1 MKLIILLF
9 YQLELNLYFCYF
21 VELENTEYLVINC
34 GGIFLKNHLGK
45 ILLIIIPII
54 VAIFTLLPTYNANQ
68 LETKRKEY
76 VEKAKNAETPA
87 DSLAILDEF
96 AKLYGKDLYS
106 AKSNQ
111 LKLGLDLRGGM
122 YVTLEVDVVKLIE
135 ETALKTSL
143 DETFNQVLDAT
154 RKESADSEEDIVD
167 IFVKNFNTIAR
178 AKNKTLIKYFPIS
191 DINDNP
197 EERIVEKLR
206 ADAEDA
212 INQAQEVIRQRIDQ
226 YGVAEPN
233 IQKIGSRRII
243 LELPGVQNRDQMLEL
258 LKSTARLEFNL
269 VKNSNAVAKA
279 FYNIDKELARQAKLK
294 KGDISNLATDSSTVV
309 AGDTSK
315 ADTTKVVAVTPT
327 DSTKVD
333 STKADSASV
342 AKADTTDPYAG
353 MSQEDASKAY
363 MADHPFTT
371 HFITEFYQEGG
382 TKRDIVYYVN
392 DQLPDGEYNFTIAKS
407 SIPKVKEIL
416 RRPEIAKRLPAGIKF
431 AFDAKP
437 REIKTKDG
445 IDSVYMFYAI
455 TSEPLLTGEV
465 LTEAMQSFRPED
477 NSPVVNMT
485 MNSEGANKWAKITDE
500 NKGNRIAI
508 VLDDLIYSA
517 PVVRDRITGGR
528 SEISGMA
535 NVEEARLLEI
545 ILKAGALK
553 APVQIIE
560 ERIVGPSLGEDSINA
575 GLTASLFGALL
586 VVLYMGLYYKKAG
599 LIADLAVIMNVL
611 LILTTLAALKGTL
624 TLPGIAGII
633 LTIGMAVDANVL
645 IFERIREELA
655 LGRSLRSAIDEG
667 YKRAMTAII
676 DSNITT
682 AFTALI
688 LLLLGTGPIKGFA
701 TTLLIGIIFTLF
713 TAITITR
720 AVVEIMISNK
730 ASEFDFGQPKFVS
743 STK

>member
-1 MKLIILLF
+1 MLF
-9 YQLELNLYFCYF
+9 YQLELNLYFCNF
-21 VELENTEYLVINC
+21 IEIENRQYLVINC

-54 VAIFTLLPTYNANQ
+54 VAIFTLLPSYNASQ
-68 LETKRKEY
+68 LENKRLEF
-76 VEKAKNAETPA
+76 VEMAKKAKTPA
-87 DSLAILDEF
+87 DSLAKLEEF

-135 ETALKTSL
+135 ETALKTAK
-143 DETFNQVLDAT
+143 DETFMQVLEQT
-154 RKESADSEEDIVD
+154 KKEAVASEEDVVD
-167 IFVKNFNTIAR
+167 IFVKHFNAIAR
-178 AKNKTLIKYFPIS
+178 PKNKTLIKYFPVS

-197 EERIVEKLR
+197 EERIIEKLR
-206 ADAEDA
+206 NDALDA
-212 INQAQEVIRQRIDQ
+212 IDQAQQVIRQRIDQ

-269 VKNSNAVAKA
+269 VKNSNAIAKA
-279 FYNIDKELARQAKLK
+279 FYSIDKELARQEKLK
-294 KGDISNLATDSSTVV
+294 KGINTDEAKTDSTVAL
-309 AGDTSK
+309 AGDSTK
-315 ADTTKVVAVTPT
+315 AIDTTKVAAVT
-327 DSTKVD
+327 DSTKTD
-333 STKADSASV
+333 TTKVDSASI
-342 AKADTTDPYAG
+342 AKKDTTDPYAG
-353 MSQEDASKAY
+353 MSQEEASKAY
-363 MADHPFTT
+363 LADHPFTT
-371 HFITEFYQEGG
+371 LFITEFYQEDGK
-382 TKRDIVYYVN
+382 KRDMVYYLN
-392 DQLPDGEYNFTIAKS
+392 EMYPEGEYNFTIAKGA
-407 SIPKVKEIL
+407 IPRIKEIL
-416 RRPEIAKRLPAGIKF
+416 RRPEIAKRIPAGVKF

-437 REIKTKDG
+437 REIKSKDG
-445 IDSVYMFYAI
+445 VDSVYQFYAI
-455 TSEPLLTGEV
+455 TNEPLLTGEV

-485 MNSEGANKWAKITDE
+485 MNSEGANKWAKITEE

-508 VLDDLIYSA
+508 VLDDMVYSA

-535 NVEEARLLEI
+535 NVDEARLLEI

-560 ERIVGPSLGEDSINA
+560 ERIVGASLGDDSIKA
-575 GLTASLFGALL
+575 GLTASLVGALL
-586 VVLYMGLYYKKAG
+586 VILYMGLYYRKAG
-599 LIADLAVIMNVL
+599 IIADIAVLMNVF

-645 IFERIREELA
+645 IFERIREELH

-667 YKRAMTAII
+667 YKRAMSAII

-713 TAITITR
+713 TAVTVTR
-720 AVVEIMISNK
+720 AMIEILVSNK
-730 ASEFDFGQPKFVS
+730 ATEFDFGQPKLVNT
-743 STK
+743 TK